1 MRPKGISAELEQ
13 RRRDAIA
20 MLKQGMKPTLVAKTL
35 QTPLVS
41 VGRWRKA
48 CRVEALKVKPEPGRP
63 LKLSRAKRRRIGGL
77 ASERADSSRFFDRA
91 LAARPRRRVIES
103 HFGVSYHSSRV
114 WRILLALGWSYQ
126 KPEIR
131 ARERNE
137 EAIPRWRRVDWP
149 RIKKRG
155 ETQTKRAVP
164 G

>member
-1 MRPKGISAELEQ
+1 
-13 RRRDAIA
+13 
-20 MLKQGMKPTLVAKTL
+20 
-35 QTPLVS
+35 
-41 VGRWRKA
+41 
-48 CRVEALKVKPEPGRP
+48 
-63 LKLSRAKRRRIGGL
+63 
-77 ASERADSSRFFDRA
+77 
-91 LAARPRRRVIES
+91 VIES